1 MPERPLKKHSSIWVQ
16 VKISDNKFKLVTCK
30 EQEVC
35 CVAGMRGENHML
47 FPGLTKEEC
56 PLPTLV
62 VEIKGLGLGQD
73 LKPNNNVI
81 GYFIFS
87 QKKRMLML
95 VV

>member
-1 MPERPLKKHSSIWVQ
+1 MQRTISFLYSWHERGKCIQ
-16 VKISDNKFKLVTCK
+16 
-30 EQEVC
+30 
-35 CVAGMRGENHML
+35 

-62 VEIKGLGLGQD
+62 FEIKGLGLGQD